1 MEVKDI
7 VKTLSNLL
15 SCPKGDTLSW
25 SEDIKLTISVII
37 NKLEQELYL
46 FLSSSAYH
54 DDLSLGEK
62 ISFYEL
68 ASNHIFKENSC
79 FKDSFSPLEIFEAL
93 YCLNNYKEGDV
104 VLWCE
109 KKEYLFKNVLEKLE
123 NQK

>member
-37 NKLEQELYL
+37 NKLEQELDL
-46 FLSSSAYH
+46 FLSSSTYH

-68 ASNHIFKENSC
+68 ASNYIFKENRSI
-79 FKDSFSPLEIFEAL
+79 KDSFPPLEILEAL
-93 YCLNNYKEGDV
+93 YCLNNYKESDIII
-104 VLWCE
+104 WCE
-109 KKEYLFKNVLEKLE
+109 KKEYLFKNVLEQLE
-123 NQK
+123 NQ